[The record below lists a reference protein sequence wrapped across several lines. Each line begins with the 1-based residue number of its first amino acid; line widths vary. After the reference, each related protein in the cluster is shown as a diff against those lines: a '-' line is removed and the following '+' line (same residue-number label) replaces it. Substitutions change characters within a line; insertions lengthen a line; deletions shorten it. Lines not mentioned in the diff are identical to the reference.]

1 MASLC
6 RLTAP
11 GSAGASSC
19 GRKAASI
26 VAADY
31 FTVETWSLRR
41 LHVLF
46 FMELGRRRILSF
58 GVTSNPDQAW
68 VSQQVRI

>member
-1 MASLC
+1 
-6 RLTAP
+6 
-11 GSAGASSC
+11 
-19 GRKAASI
+19 
-26 VAADY
+26 VVADY
-31 FTVETWSLRR
+31 FTVETWNLKR

>member
-6 RLTAP
+6 RLTGP
-11 GSAGASSC
+11 GSAGRQFLRAQASSF
-19 GRKAASI
+19 
-26 VAADY
+26 VVADY
-31 FTVETWSLRR
+31 FTVETWNLKR